1 MYHNWYELRDLG
13 QNRLNE
19 RIQEAEAW
27 RKAER
32 AAQGEVQTSPLQ
44 NLISRLTN
52 DAQNQNKPLEPAFVN
67 TNKR

>member
-13 QNRLNE
+13 QDRLNE
-19 RIQEAEAW
+19 KIQQAEAW

-32 AAQGEVQTSPLQ
+32 AANSEEQVSPLK
-44 NLISRLTN
+44 NLFARLKN
-52 DAQNQNKPLEPAFVN
+52 REQNQNSPLEPAFVS

>member
-13 QNRLNE
+13 QDRLNE
-19 RIQEAEAW
+19 RIQQAEAW

-32 AAQGEVQTSPLQ
+32 IAQGEVQTSPLQ

-52 DAQNQNKPLEPAFVN
+52 GAQNQNKPLEPAFVN